1 MAPRPKAAQETG
13 QRTAV
18 ASAEIPEL
26 HELEA
31 VVMDQVWRMGK
42 GTVREVLGALNDA
55 EPRARAY
62 TTVMTIMRRLHAK
75 GLLDRER
82 HDRADMYT
90 PSLTRAEYAQ
100 RRACRQAEVLVAEY
114 GDAALAAFLAQV
126 EHLAPERLAAVRQ
139 LVRQA
144 ESSNGGAK

>member
-1 MAPRPKAAQETG
+1 MG
-13 QRTAV
+13 QRTTVAV
-18 ASAEIPEL
+18 ASAEVPEL

-82 HDRADMYT
+82 HDRADVYT
-90 PSLTRAEYAQ
+90 PAVTRAGYAQ
-100 RRACRQAEVLVAEY
+100 RRAYRQAEILVDEY

-126 EHLAPERLAAVRQ
+126 ERLDPERLSAVRQ

-144 ESSNGGAK
+144 ESRNGRAK